1 MLHFDNFWREN
12 SNSNRNHCI
21 ITTKISFIFGTKIQ
35 IHNFVIF
42 PKIEFFDTI
51 WDFLTVCNNMI
62 IVPILWNPYFWK
74 VRKTKTIAWSFK
86 TNKIS
91 CLWRKWWPNDCEINW
106 TKALKKLWYYYYNRY
121 DESWFYSELW
131 YF

>member
-21 ITTKISFIFGTKIQ
+21 IITKNSFIFGTKIQ

-51 WDFLTVCNNMI
+51 
-62 IVPILWNPYFWK
+62 
-74 VRKTKTIAWSFK
+74 
-86 TNKIS
+86 
-91 CLWRKWWPNDCEINW
+91 
-106 TKALKKLWYYYYNRY
+106 
-121 DESWFYSELW
+121 
-131 YF
+131 